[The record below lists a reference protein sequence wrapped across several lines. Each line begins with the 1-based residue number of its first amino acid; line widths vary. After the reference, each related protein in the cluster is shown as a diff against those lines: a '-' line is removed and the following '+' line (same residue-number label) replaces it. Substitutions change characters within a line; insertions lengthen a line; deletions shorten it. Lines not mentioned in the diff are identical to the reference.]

1 MTNKIKHV
9 VTASLNVILSR
20 KVRLSKAPCT
30 AINPMSGVIVRGV
43 DNRQQAI
50 RKVSFLN

>member
-1 MTNKIKHV
+1 MTSIKQIVTRSLLNKF
-9 VTASLNVILSR
+9 R
-20 KVRLSKAPCT
+20 KTRLSKAPCT